1 MEYDSRKSGPPRQ
14 EKEWRQ
20 IKMATIYEVL
30 KEAYEKALSECKTMG
45 DVIDV
50 QGEKIPMDFLK
61 RLLEFLEK

>member
-1 MEYDSRKSGPPRQ
+1 
-14 EKEWRQ
+14 
-20 IKMATIYEVL
+20 MATIYEVL